1 MTISN
6 YKQWMKEST
15 IEEKKELAIKART
28 SLSTLYQLDYGVRA
42 NGKPFVASS
51 ELAIRITKAL
61 TAIGKRKRHA
71 PLPNVRQGDLSSV
84 CAGCKFY
91 KDCK

>member
-6 YKQWMKEST
+6 YKQWMKDST
-15 IEEKKELAIKART
+15 IEEKRDLAARAQT

-51 ELAIRITKAL
+51 ELAIRITKAIA
-61 TAIGKRKRHA
+61 AIAKRRRHA
-71 PLPNVRQGDLSSV
+71 PLPDVRQGDLSSV